1 MTKLRLDAEEAANI
15 YGFDRNL
22 ITSPTSVTM
31 MNSYA
36 IKKAD
41 VKKFELFF

>member
-1 MTKLRLDAEEAANI
+1 MTKLRLEAEEKANI
-15 YGFDRNL
+15 YGFQRKL
-22 ITSPTSVTM
+22 LTSPTSVTM

-41 VKKFELFF
+41 VKKFDAFF